1 MGKKKHFEPQGEV
14 VVRGPREG
22 FTETLR
28 INTSLLRRKI
38 HNPDLVLEMLKVGQ
52 KTRTN
57 VCIAYIAGIADD
69 GVVQEVKNRIE
80 DIKTDAILESGY
92 IEQFIEDAPFSPFA
106 TIGNSEKPDVVGKIT
121 GGTSGNFS
129 RRQSRSSNC
138 SFLFIEGFQS
148 AEDYY
153 SRPYYSSLVRI
164 LRYMGFYLASMALVF
179 CSGGGLSP
187 GINPRRLDYY
197 HFQCHG
203 RHPFP

>member
-1 MGKKKHFEPQGEV
+1 
-14 VVRGPREG
+14 
-22 FTETLR
+22 
-28 INTSLLRRKI
+28 
-38 HNPDLVLEMLKVGQ
+38 MLKVGQ

-106 TIGNSEKPDVVGKIT
+106 TIGNSEKPDVVAAKLLEGRVAILVDGSPVVLT
-121 GGTSGNFS
+121 VP
-129 RRQSRSSNC
+129 
-138 SFLFIEGFQS
+138 FLFIEGFQS

-179 CSGGGLSP
+179 VAVVAFHQELIPDALIITISSAMEGT
-187 GINPRRLDYY
+187 
-197 HFQCHG
+197 
-203 RHPFP
+203 PFP